1 MSHSFAQ
8 ILIHLVFSTKDRQPT
23 IPDSLE
29 EELYKVI
36 VGIGR
41 SNKIEVLRVGG
52 MPNHVHLLFA
62 LPRLV
67 PLPEAVQKIKA
78 NSSRWVR
85 ERTGKFEWQEGYGA
99 FSVSASNREAVIRY
113 IDEQKQH
120 HAKLTYED
128 EFVALLRK
136 HEMEFDPRF
145 GFG

>member
-1 MSHSFAQ
+1 
-8 ILIHLVFSTKDRQPT
+8 LVFSTKDRKST
-23 IPDSLE
+23 IPGNLE
-29 EELYKVI
+29 NELHKVI

-52 MPNHVHLLFA
+52 MPNHVHVLFA
-62 LPRLV
+62 LPRV
-67 PLPEAVQKIKA
+67 MPLPEAVQKLKA

-85 ERTGKFEWQEGYGA
+85 QRTGKFEWQEGYGA

-120 HAKLTYED
+120 HLKLTYED

-136 HEMEFDPRF
+136 HEMEFDPKFVF
-145 GFG
+145 G